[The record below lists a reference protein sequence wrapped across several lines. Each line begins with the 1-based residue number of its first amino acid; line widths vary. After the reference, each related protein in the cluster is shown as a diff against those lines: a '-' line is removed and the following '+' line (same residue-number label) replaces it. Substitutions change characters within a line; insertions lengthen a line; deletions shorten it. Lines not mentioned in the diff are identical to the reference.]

1 MIEAIALPP
10 LSLSVGMP
18 LPAVT
23 AFGGV
28 TGAVL
33 GSFIATLVIRWPSSA
48 VVGRSRCDECSAPI
62 GYARL
67 IPLASYGVQRGRTS
81 CCGQPI
87 DWLHPVTELLGV
99 TIGLLSFSQ
108 GGWEAWP
115 AAVLGWIL
123 LALALFDLRHMILPD
138 WLTALLAFSG
148 LATALIA
155 PQTFMDRFA
164 GLACGYAALAA
175 ISFIYRRLRNR
186 TGLGG
191 GDIKLFAAIGAWIG
205 WQNLPLVLLLSGAL
219 GLLSAIVMQISGYE
233 VKATT
238 RLPLGT
244 LMAAAAWP
252 LHLIA
257 PPY

>member
-1 MIEAIALPP
+1 LIDAGALPP
-10 LSLSVGMP
+10 IFLTAGIP

-23 AFGGV
+23 ALGGV

-33 GSFIATLVIRWPSSA
+33 GSFIATLVIRWPTPA
-48 VVGRSRCDECSAPI
+48 VAGRSRCDECSAPI

-67 IPLASYGVQRGRTS
+67 IPLASYGVQRGRAS
-81 CCGQPI
+81 CCDEPI
-87 DWLHPVTELLGV
+87 DWLHPVSELLGLM
-99 TIGLLSFSQ
+99 IGLLSFSQ

-115 AAVLGWIL
+115 AAVLGWML
-123 LALALFDLRHMILPD
+123 LALALFDLRHMILPG
-138 WLTALLAFSG
+138 WLTGLLAFSG
-148 LATALIA
+148 LATAVIA
-155 PQTFMDRFA
+155 PETLIDRVA

-175 ISFIYRRLRNR
+175 IGFIYRRLRNR

-191 GDIKLFAAIGAWIG
+191 GDIKLFAAIGAWLG
-205 WQNLPLVLLLSGAL
+205 WQNLPLLLLLSGAL
-219 GLLSAIVMQISGYE
+219 GLLSAIIMQMSGYE

-252 LHLIA
+252 LYLIA
-257 PPY
+257 RPY

>member
-1 MIEAIALPP
+1 MIDVISMHQSP
-10 LSLSVGMP
+10 LGVGMS
-18 LPAVT
+18 LLAVT
-23 AFGGV
+23 ALGSLM
-28 TGAVL
+28 GAVL

-48 VVGRSRCDECSAPI
+48 VAGRSRCDECCAPI

-81 CCGQPI
+81 CCDQPI
-87 DWLHPVTELLGV
+87 DWLHPVSELLGLM
-99 TIGLLSFSQ
+99 IGLLSFSQ

-115 AAVLGWIL
+115 AAVLGWML

-138 WLTALLAFSG
+138 WLTALLALSG
-148 LATALIA
+148 LGAGLIA
-155 PQTFMDRFA
+155 PETLIDRVA

-175 ISFIYRRLRNR
+175 IGFIYRRLRNR

-191 GDIKLFAAIGAWIG
+191 GDIKLFAAIGTWLG

-219 GLLSAIVMQISGYE
+219 GLLSAISMQMSGYE
-233 VKATT
+233 VKSTT

-252 LHLIA
+252 LYVLA
-257 PPY
+257 RAC